1 MRVLLTLEEA
11 WEATLAVAGVAGVE
25 EVSLWEAY
33 GRVLATP
40 VVSCTPIP
48 PFDRSALDGYAVRA
62 EDVATAAPAA
72 PVLLEVIEEVGAGR
86 VPEQVVGPGQATRIM
101 TGAPIP
107 IGADAIVRLE
117 ATERETANPRLVAV
131 KMNVPSGE
139 AISVKGEDAPQGTL
153 LVEAGYV
160 IGAAETAVLA
170 TNGMERVNVYRRP
183 RVGILVSGEEVRP
196 LSGELLPGQIRDSN
210 GPMLAAM
217 VRDMGAEPV
226 LYGQVGDELAE
237 TVSVVGKMAGE
248 CDLVLTTGG
257 VSVGDYD
264 LMREAYV
271 QAGGVV
277 HFWKTQIRPG
287 TPVTFAQI
295 GATPVF
301 GLSGNPAAAF
311 VNFVTL
317 VQPVIRKMAGFARP
331 EHRPVQ
337 AVLNCQQSEQR
348 VIGLDRFL
356 RAQLV
361 VREGVLTAI
370 VPSKGQKTGILTSL
384 VGVQGLVRIPA
395 RQDMQHG
402 ALVEV
407 YVLQPEALQG

>member
-1 MRVLLTLEEA
+1 MRMLLTLEEA
-11 WEATLAVAGVAGVE
+11 WEETLAVAKVLGVE
-25 EVSLWEAY
+25 EVPLFEAY
-33 GRVLATP
+33 GRVLATQL
-40 VVSCTPIP
+40 VSCAPIP

-72 PVLLEVIEEVGAGR
+72 PVLLEVIEEVGAGS

-107 IGADAIVRLE
+107 VGADAIVRLE
-117 ATERETANPRLVAV
+117 ATEREEANLRLVAV
-131 KMNVPSGE
+131 MLNVPAGE
-139 AISVKGEDAPQGTL
+139 AISLKGEDAPQGTQL
-153 LVEAGYV
+153 LEAGCV

-170 TNGMERVNVYRRP
+170 TNGAAQVTVHRRP

-196 LSGELLPGQIRDSN
+196 LTGDLLPGQIRDSN
-210 GPMLAAM
+210 GPMLAAL

-226 LYGQVGDELAE
+226 LYGQVGDDLDA
-237 TVSVVGKMAGE
+237 TVSVLQKMAVE

-271 QAGGVV
+271 GAGGQV

-295 GATPVF
+295 GETPVF

-311 VNFVTL
+311 VNFVIL
-317 VQPVIRKMAGFARP
+317 VQPVIRKMAGHARP
-331 EHRPVQ
+331 EHRPVK
-337 AVLNCQQSEQR
+337 AILESGSEQR

-356 RAQLV
+356 RAQLT
-361 VREGVLTAI
+361 VREGILTA
-370 VPSKGQKTGILTSL
+370 VVASKGQKTGILTSL

-395 RQDMQHG
+395 REETQHG
-402 ALVEV
+402 SLVEV
-407 YVLQPEALQG
+407 YVLQPGALNG